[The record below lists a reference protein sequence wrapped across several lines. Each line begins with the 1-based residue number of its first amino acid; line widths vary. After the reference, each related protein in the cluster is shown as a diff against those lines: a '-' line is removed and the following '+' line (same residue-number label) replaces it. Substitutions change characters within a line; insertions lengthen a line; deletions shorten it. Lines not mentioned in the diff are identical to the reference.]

1 MKVVSRNLWIVL
13 AVVLLIAL
21 FAAIQVTAAPAAQT
35 ATATPA
41 PTKPAAGRATP
52 PPRPCP
58 YLKDWQGSGHADA
71 KAKAFRHWDQ
81 D

>member
-21 FAAIQVTAAPAAQT
+21 FAAIQVTAAPAAQS

-41 PTKPAAGRATP
+41 PTKPAPVVDTAAPTVPWPEGMARLRPRRREGRGVP
-52 PPRPCP
+52 P
-58 YLKDWQGSGHADA
+58 LGSG
-71 KAKAFRHWDQ
+71 
-81 D
+81 